1 MRRVLDILPYPFC
14 GNTDIE
20 PSRYDVDIMDDKD
33 GNTLYDIRMIMNCGE
48 CNMHMIGPDGVADS
62 MDDAESAARDGLIP
76 QWNTRWI
83 PDEGDGRGLA
93 H

>member
-1 MRRVLDILPYPFC
+1 MPFC

-62 MDDAESAARDGLIP
+62 MDDAESAVRDGLIR
-76 QWNTRWI
+76 QWNTRWTLS
-83 PDEGDGRGLA
+83 EGDGHGLA

>member
-1 MRRVLDILPYPFC
+1 MPFC

-62 MDDAESAARDGLIP
+62 MDDAESAARDGLIR
-76 QWNTRWI
+76 QWNTRWTLS
-83 PDEGDGRGLA
+83 EGDGHGLA

>member
-1 MRRVLDILPYPFC
+1 MDILPYPFC

-20 PSRYDVDIMDDKD
+20 PSRYDVDVWDDKD
-33 GNTLYDIRMIMNCGE
+33 GNTFYDIRMIMNCGE

-62 MDDAESAARDGLIP
+62 IEDAESDARDGLIR
-76 QWNTRWI
+76 QWNMRWT
-83 PDEGDGRGLA
+83 PDGGDGYGLG

>member
-1 MRRVLDILPYPFC
+1 MDILPRPFC

-20 PSRYDVDIMDDKD
+20 PSRYDVDVWDDAE
-33 GNTLYDIRMIMNCGE
+33 GNTIYDVRMIMNRGE

-62 MDDAESAARDGLIP
+62 TDDAESVARDRLIR
-76 QWNTRWI
+76 QWNTRWT
-83 PDEGDGRGLA
+83 PSEGDGHGVA

>member
-1 MRRVLDILPYPFC
+1 MDILPYPFC

-83 PDEGDGRGLA
+83 PDEGGGRGLA

>member
-1 MRRVLDILPYPFC
+1 MDILLFPFC

-20 PSRYDVDIMDDKD
+20 PSRYDVDVWDDAE
-33 GNTLYDIRMIMNCGE
+33 GNTIYDVRMIMNCGE

-62 MDDAESAARDGLIP
+62 TDDAESVARDGLIR
-76 QWNTRWI
+76 QWNTRWT
-83 PDEGDGRGLA
+83 PSEGDGHGVA

>member
-1 MRRVLDILPYPFC
+1 MDILPRPFC

-20 PSRYDVDIMDDKD
+20 PSRYDVDVWDDAE
-33 GNTLYDIRMIMNCGE
+33 GNTIYDVRMIINCGE

-62 MDDAESAARDGLIP
+62 TDDDESVARDRLIR
-76 QWNTRWI
+76 QWNTRWT
-83 PDEGDGRGLA
+83 PSEGDGHGVA

>member
-1 MRRVLDILPYPFC
+1 MDILPYPFC

-33 GNTLYDIRMIMNCGE
+33 GNTLYNIRMIMNCGE

>member
-1 MRRVLDILPYPFC
+1 MDILPRPFC

-20 PSRYDVDIMDDKD
+20 PSRYDVDVWDDAE
-33 GNTLYDIRMIMNCGE
+33 GNTIYDVSMIMNCGE

-62 MDDAESAARDGLIP
+62 TDDAESVARDRLIR
-76 QWNTRWI
+76 QWNTRWT
-83 PDEGDGRGLA
+83 PSEGDGHGVA

>member
-1 MRRVLDILPYPFC
+1 MDILPCPSC

-62 MDDAESAARDGLIP
+62 MDDAESAARDGLIR

-83 PDEGDGRGLA
+83 PGEGDGRGLA

>member
-1 MRRVLDILPYPFC
+1 MDILPCPFF

-20 PSRYDVDIMDDKD
+20 PSRYDVDVWDDAE
-33 GNTLYDIRMIMNCGE
+33 GNTIYDVRMIMNCGE

-62 MDDAESAARDGLIP
+62 TDDAESVAWDGLIR
-76 QWNTRWI
+76 QWNTRWT
-83 PDEGDGRGLA
+83 PSEGDGHGVA

>member
-1 MRRVLDILPYPFC
+1 MDILPRPFC

-20 PSRYDVDIMDDKD
+20 PSRYGVDVWDDAE
-33 GNTLYDIRMIMNCGE
+33 GNTIYDVRMIMNCGE

-62 MDDAESAARDGLIP
+62 TDDAESVARDRLIR
-76 QWNTRWI
+76 QWNTRWT
-83 PDEGDGRGLA
+83 PSEGDGHGVA